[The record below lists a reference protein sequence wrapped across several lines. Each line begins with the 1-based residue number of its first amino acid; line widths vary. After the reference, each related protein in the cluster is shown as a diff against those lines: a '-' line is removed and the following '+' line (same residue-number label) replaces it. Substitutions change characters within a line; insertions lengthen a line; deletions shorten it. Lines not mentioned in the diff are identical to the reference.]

1 LGVNERR
8 EESLSPTNAADPLTT
23 TSTIPEG
30 GGTVFRTHGVVITQP
45 TAGVFLAFTA
55 TCTHQGCTVRAVAG
69 GTINCFCHGSRFRIA
84 DGSVAGGPATQPL
97 PRLPIFVRDGLISL
111 G

>member
-1 LGVNERR
+1 
-8 EESLSPTNAADPLTT
+8 
-23 TSTIPEG
+23 
-30 GGTVFRTHGVVITQP
+30 
-45 TAGVFLAFTA
+45 
-55 TCTHQGCTVRAVAG
+55 VAG

-97 PRLPIFVRDGLISL
+97 PPLPILVIDGMISL

>member
-1 LGVNERR
+1 
-8 EESLSPTNAADPLTT
+8 
-23 TSTIPEG
+23 
-30 GGTVFRTHGVVITQP
+30 VITQP
-45 TAGVFLAFTA
+45 TRGVFLAFSA

-69 GTINCFCHGSRFRIA
+69 GTINCLCHGSRFRIA

-97 PRLPIFVRDGLISL
+97 PPLPILVIDGMISL